1 MKETIVKKQMQWVL
15 MHVQGE
21 IANVWKKNMMKDLEV
36 GVLDFEIIGEFITTN
51 YGEVYSDV

>member
-21 IANVWKKNMMKDLEV
+21 IANVWKENMMKDLEV